1 MHIQTVEVVGVG
13 PLLNHSIELSPDGKN
28 LILGPNECGKST
40 LCGAFISIVYGFS
53 TRKEAERSHTKGG
66 GDRFEG
72 RAIIKSGGFTYT
84 ISRDFNS
91 DQVIVTRKTAESD
104 PEDIFNGDANPR
116 SRTEEIR
123 EYQRVLR
130 EEIGFPL
137 EGVFRNSAF
146 VGQLDVDIELD
157 DELRR
162 QISGAGQADYK
173 KARKVMSEQYYAL
186 TRDPLPGDGARRT
199 DRRIE
204 QLTQEISNL
213 EFEFQKTNDDSAQL
227 SRLRKVVEKNKSS
240 LSEISPKSDRKRQ
253 DVGALQKYLRFAEN
267 YKGLQQQGQIQEDHQ
282 KQIHKLQERIDSL
295 MDELN
300 APRFN
305 HFKELDANNLT
316 LLKQYLNSD
325 AEETITRIDQKKQDE
340 ARLQTAI
347 DDKRFNNFRD
357 APENTGEQLSSL
369 RTLKGDIEKLEEEVN
384 YQRKKV
390 SAPERLS
397 LWLIPVVL
405 FVIAGGLGGVLGAM
419 LFPSLGLISVLA
431 GAVLFGVA
439 AGLVGAMIV
448 IWLRKRPGSKEPELI
463 AAETRLEDTKNKLDA
478 VRGRLNTVLESAGDG
493 VTLEVLMERWESL
506 QAHREEMEN
515 LSSERAVLEG
525 LNILKTRDKPQLK
538 NIFKEASSEVLKE
551 RLNAFE
557 TMTAELKVKQDTLD
571 NLSQQENNTPHVNG
585 DLSRQMRELL
595 LQMSA
600 LEEHYP
606 TFQAFRDDPSSGVE
620 RLENMNHDLSLL
632 EDEIIILSGQVHQAE
647 IALASFHSSSNMSLA
662 WVEEQIDLKK
672 EELSRC
678 QFQRDALNLAI
689 QTLDES
695 IEEYQEE
702 YLLRITLR
710 TGEYFNLFTQGRYS
724 GVEIGAGEAITVQA
738 RDGEIFEVALLS
750 AGAKDQLYLAMR
762 LAIADLL
769 SAETQLPLILDDSFV
784 NFDKNRLSAA
794 LEAISKIS
802 AVRQVVL
809 LTHDAAY
816 VDWADRVIT
825 FDE

>member
-13 PLLNHSIELSPDGKN
+13 PLLNNSIELSPEGKN

-53 TRKEAERSHTKGG
+53 TRKEAEHSHTKGG

-72 RAIIKSGGFTYT
+72 KAIITSGGFTYT

-104 PEDIFNGDANPR
+104 PEEIFNGDANPR

-213 EFEFQKTNDDSAQL
+213 EFEFQKTNDDSAEL
-227 SRLRKVVEKNKSS
+227 SRLRQVVAENKSS
-240 LSEISPKSDRKRQ
+240 LSEMSPKADRKRQ

-267 YKGLQQQGQIQEDHQ
+267 DKGLQQQGQIQADHQ
-282 KQIHKLQERIDSL
+282 NQINRLQERIDSL
-295 MDELN
+295 LDELN

-305 HFKELDANNLT
+305 QFKELEANNLA

-325 AEETITRIDQKKQDE
+325 VEETITRIDQIKQDE
-340 ARLQTAI
+340 ARLQAAI
-347 DDKRFNNFRD
+347 DDKRFNTFRD

-369 RTLKGDIEKLEEEVN
+369 RTLKSDLEKLEQEVN

-405 FVIAGGLGGVLGAM
+405 VVIAGGLGGVLGTM
-419 LFPSLGLISVLA
+419 LFPSLGFISVFA
-431 GAVLFGVA
+431 GAVLFGVS
-439 AGLVGAMIV
+439 AGLVGAVIV

-463 AAETRLEDTKNKLDA
+463 AAETRLEDTKNKFDT
-478 VRGRLNTVLESAGDG
+478 VRGRLNTVLESAGEG
-493 VTLEVLMERWESL
+493 VTIEVLMERWESL
-506 QAHREEMEN
+506 QTHREEMES
-515 LSSERAVLEG
+515 LSSERAVLED
-525 LNILKTRDKPQLK
+525 LNILKVRDKPQLK
-538 NIFKEASSEVLKE
+538 HIFNEASSEVLKE
-551 RLNAFE
+551 RLNDFE
-557 TMTAELKVKQDTLD
+557 TMTAELKAKQDTFD
-571 NLSQQENNTPHVNG
+571 NLAQEQNNDTHANG

-595 LQMSA
+595 LQMDA

-606 TFQAFRDDPSSGVE
+606 TFQAYRDDPSSGVE

-632 EDEIIILSGQVHQAE
+632 EGEITKLSGQVHQAE

-672 EELSRC
+672 EELIRC
-678 QFQRDALNLAI
+678 QLQRDALNLTI

-702 YLLRITLR
+702 YLLRISLK
-710 TGEYFNLFTQGRYS
+710 TGEYFNLFTQGRYT
-724 GVEIGAGEAITVQA
+724 GVEIGTGEAITVQIQ
-738 RDGEIFEVALLS
+738 DDEEFEVDSLS
-750 AGAKDQLYLAMR
+750 TGAKDQLYLAMR

-784 NFDKNRLSAA
+784 NFDINRLSAA

-802 AVRQVVL
+802 RERQVIL

-825 FDE
+825 FDA